1 MRLHQLVADEAWK
14 VDQRFWTARSQAIAI
29 LSILD
34 EQTAAE
40 TELAELIIAAVNLE
54 GVRPADIDAE
64 APLFGA
70 GLGLDSIDA
79 LEIAL
84 EVSRRYGLQLRSDD
98 ADNRRIFASLRSLAG
113 YIQLH
118 RQPRS

>member
-1 MRLHQLVADEAWK
+1 MPA
-14 VDQRFWTARSQAIAI
+14 T
-29 LSILD
+29 
-34 EQTAAE
+34 QTPAE

-54 GVRPADIDAE
+54 GVRPADIEPE

-98 ADNRRIFASLRSLAG
+98 ADNRRIFASLRSLAA
-113 YIQLH
+113 YIQQRS
-118 RQPRS
+118 RQPGPPTGQAPSRPQ